1 MKLTLNK
8 FYLIIIGILLII
20 IFFLSQCSG
29 PKKSD
34 CPPISKQE
42 IKIDTLWTEKKGDIV
57 YVPSD
62 VKIIPGEIQYI
73 NGKVDTLAILKDYFA
88 KVYYGDTIRLTTID
102 KENKKINYGYILVKD
117 TISENRIKHRELV
130 YDYKIPTIEKT
141 ITNTITTPNR
151 NQFYAGL
158 DMYGTKLQP
167 INYFGV
173 NLTLKNKKDRMYS
186 IGAGITPGG
195 IGYKEVS

>member
-8 FYLIIIGILLII
+8 FYLIIIGVLLTVIL
-20 IFFLSQCSG
+20 FLSQCSG

-34 CPPISKQE
+34 CPPILKQVV
-42 IKIDTLWTEKKGDIV
+42 KIDTFWREKKGDVV
-57 YVPSD
+57 YKPGIT
-62 VKIIPGEIQYI
+62 KIIPGEIQFV

-88 KVYYGDTIRLTTID
+88 KVLYSDTIKID
-102 KENKKINYGYILVKD
+102 TFGYVLIKD

-130 YDYKIPTIEKT
+130 YNYKLPIIKET
-141 ITNTITTPNR
+141 ITNTITTR
-151 NQFYAGL
+151 NQFYFGI
-158 DMYGTKLQP
+158 DMYGTKPQP
-167 INYFGV
+167 INYFGI

-195 IGYKEVS
+195 IGYKVGIAWKIKIKK